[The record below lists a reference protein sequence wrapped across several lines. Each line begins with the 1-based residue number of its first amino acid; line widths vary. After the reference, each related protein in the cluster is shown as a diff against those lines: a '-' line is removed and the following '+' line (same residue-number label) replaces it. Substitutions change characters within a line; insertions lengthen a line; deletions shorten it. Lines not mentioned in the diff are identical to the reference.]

1 VTRSVLIALG
11 SNLASSAGDRLATLG
26 AALDRLAAVP
36 GLAVLR
42 VSHAYETDPV
52 PSGQPMY
59 LNAAA
64 ELATE
69 LDLAVILEVAQ
80 SIERSLGRKRVAN
93 ERWVARTID
102 IDILIDGESVVDRPG
117 LAVPHPRLAERSFV
131 LVPLAEIAPTL
142 LEPRSG
148 STVRT
153 LLTRLSHDP
162 SSVRRIGPIPHHRS
176 IRPLETN
183 A

>member
-1 VTRSVLIALG
+1 VTRSVFIALG

-26 AALDRLAAVP
+26 AALDRLGAAP
-36 GLAVLR
+36 GVAVRR

-64 ELATE
+64 ELTTDLE
-69 LDLAVILEVAQ
+69 LDVLLDVAQ
-80 SIERSLGRKRVAN
+80 SIERSLGRNRMAN
-93 ERWVARTID
+93 ERWAARTID
-102 IDILIDGESVVDRPG
+102 VDILIDGESLVDRPG

-153 LLTRLSHDP
+153 LLASLRHDL
-162 SSVRRIGPIPHHRS
+162 SSVRRIGPIPHHS
-176 IRPLETN
+176 SLSPLETN